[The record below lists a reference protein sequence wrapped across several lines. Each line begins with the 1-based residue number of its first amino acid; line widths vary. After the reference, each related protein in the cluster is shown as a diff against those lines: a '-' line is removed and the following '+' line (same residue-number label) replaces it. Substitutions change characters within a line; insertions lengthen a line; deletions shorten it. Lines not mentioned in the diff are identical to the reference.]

1 MTKLIQPKPTRRTAL
16 KTLAGAGAAAS
27 LPLWARYA
35 DAQSAAPIKVGFQ
48 VHRTGIGAAYGRWYD
63 RTTQAA
69 AKVINEAGGINGRPI
84 EIVAE
89 DDGTD
94 PKRGAEVVEKFANQH
109 GCDIAFGTLFSHVVY
124 GSAPAAGE
132 LVITELQP
140 DPDAVADETG
150 EWFEVLNLSAGA
162 VDLSGCELADQGTDS
177 HTIVG
182 SVVVEPGAYAV
193 LGRSESTNGGVTL
206 DYVYG
211 TDISLGNSG
220 DELAIRCAG
229 ALIDE
234 VVYLGSW
241 PFGAGTATQLDAS
254 AGAANDDVGQW
265 CEATAVYGD
274 GDLGTPGSANG
285 AC

>member
-1 MTKLIQPKPTRRTAL
+1 MAPLLGIALLGCDTNVDSPFTNVSAGGTGNATADGS
-16 KTLAGAGAAAS
+16 TSGGSTTTDASTSSDEGSTAGA
-27 LPLWARYA
+27 
-35 DAQSAAPIKVGFQ
+35 
-48 VHRTGIGAAYGRWYD
+48 T
-63 RTTQAA
+63 
-69 AKVINEAGGINGRPI
+69 
-84 EIVAE
+84 
-89 DDGTD
+89 TD
-94 PKRGAEVVEKFANQH
+94 PTADPTTGDPTAETTATDPCNPDPCVAPEVCVDGVCVGA
-109 GCDIAFGTLFSHVVY
+109 
-124 GSAPAAGE
+124 SAPAAGE

-241 PFGAGTATQLDAS
+241 PFGAGAATQLDAS

>member
-1 MTKLIQPKPTRRTAL
+1 MAPLLGVALLGCDTDVDSPFTNVSAGGTGTATAGGSTSGGSTTGEPPGSSGEASTTGPSTDVTTDATTGDPTAETTA
-16 KTLAGAGAAAS
+16 TD
-27 LPLWARYA
+27 PCNP
-35 DAQSAAPIKVGFQ
+35 DPCAAPDVCVDGVCVG
-48 VHRTGIGAAYGRWYD
+48 V
-63 RTTQAA
+63 
-69 AKVINEAGGINGRPI
+69 
-84 EIVAE
+84 
-89 DDGTD
+89 
-94 PKRGAEVVEKFANQH
+94 
-109 GCDIAFGTLFSHVVY
+109 
-124 GSAPAAGE
+124 SAPAPGD

-162 VDLSGCELADQGTDS
+162 VDLEGCELADLGTDS

-182 SVVVEPGAYAV
+182 SVVVEAGAYAV
-193 LGRSESTNGGVTL
+193 LGRSESVNGGITL

-220 DELAIRCAG
+220 DELAIRCGG
-229 ALIDE
+229 ALVDE

-241 PFGAGTATQLDAS
+241 PFGAGSAAQLDAS
-254 AGAANDDVGQW
+254 AGGANDDVGQW

-274 GDLGTPGSANG
+274 GDLGTPGSAND